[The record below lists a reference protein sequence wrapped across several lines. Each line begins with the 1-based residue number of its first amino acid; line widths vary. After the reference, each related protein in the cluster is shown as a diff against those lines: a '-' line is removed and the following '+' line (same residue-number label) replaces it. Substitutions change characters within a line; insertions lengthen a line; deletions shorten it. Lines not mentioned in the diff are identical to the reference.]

1 MAKQRQPKRY
11 MRDTSIYDRLEDLGL
26 QVDEKY
32 CYLYLLLNRRF
43 NFSGLYE
50 IERRTIA
57 FETGISRP
65 RVESILE
72 RLAQL
77 ELLVYDN
84 GLMFCPEIPSEQSF
98 WDKSSAD
105 NILVNVR
112 ARCSSIRSE
121 LPKAENKAYHAWRT
135 LHAEQLFQIDAIA
148 DHEASKQDPPR
159 PSEPGAAVPSSD
171 PDADRPLAMSIAPES
186 QADDEWDRTI
196 AAQRKA
202 VTGDTH
208 GRANGSVHGRAHGA
222 ANGTLDRAQADVT
235 VVEMTYDEA
244 QESDRS
250 SVMAAQPPQKTGDPP
265 QKTGEAPPTIGE
277 SPPETGVA
285 PPMSGGPSPPHLSTL
300 PPNVG

>member
-84 GLMFCPEIPSEQSF
+84 GLMFCPEIPREQSF
-98 WDKSSAD
+98 WEKSSAD
-105 NILVNVR
+105 NILINVR

-121 LPKAENKAYHAWRT
+121 LPKAENKAYQAWRV

-148 DHEASKQDPPR
+148 DHEASAEDAPR
-159 PSEPGAAVPSSD
+159 PGEPGAPLTSSD
-171 PDADRPLAMSIAPES
+171 PDADRPSTMSITSES
-186 QADDEWDRTI
+186 QADDEWDRAI
-196 AAQRKA
+196 AAQRQ
-202 VTGDTH
+202 
-208 GRANGSVHGRAHGA
+208 SV
-222 ANGTLDRAQADVT
+222 NGTNGRDNSTKGTTNGAVHTGVA
-235 VVEMTYDEA
+235 VVDLAKEVDAEA
-244 QESDRS
+244 RRS
-250 SVMAAQPPQKTGDPP
+250 SVTAEQPAQKTGVPPQKTR
-265 QKTGEAPPTIGE
+265 EAPQTFGE
-277 SPPETGVA
+277 PPPETGV
-285 PPMSGGPSPPHLSTL
+285 PPPTSGGSSPPNPSSL
-300 PPNVG
+300 PHHVG